1 MYFQLRDTGFHAKKF
16 RPSKKYRVLSEEIF
30 FQVKR
35 YNVEYPKFYLSKK
48 YRVLFK
54 ENSFVILEF

>member
-1 MYFQLRDTGFHAKKF
+1 M
-16 RPSKKYRVLSEEIF
+16 SEEIF